1 MKPNP
6 LETLGTLG
14 RSLWLDYI
22 RRDLIG
28 SGKLRRRIENV
39 EKFNQPF
46 DELMETLEKASPQP
60 VKRE

>member
-1 MKPNP
+1 VKPNP